1 VLAVSTLGGRGLRS
15 MEAAMIVL
23 LSLFQR
29 DFLSHV
35 CLRATQGKAILV
47 GEEADAATTLKV
59 LGYVRIETK
68 VTWATPRCFPT
79 PEGFAW
85 VREAYLGGIGA
96 S

>member
-1 VLAVSTLGGRGLRS
+1 MLAVSTLGGRGLRS